1 MADDQSD
8 ENADALRWMQAA
20 AFMDLHGEM
29 WLRRAIEGL
38 KSSGQDDTDE
48 HWADL
53 INKMRAIAHSPR
65 Q

>member
-1 MADDQSD
+1 MADEQSAED
-8 ENADALRWMQAA
+8 LGALRWMQAA
-20 AFMDLHGEM
+20 AFMDLHGDM

-38 KSSGQDDTDE
+38 KSSGRDDSDH

-53 INKMRAIAHSPR
+53 INKMGAIAHSPR

>member
-1 MADDQSD
+1 MSD
-8 ENADALRWMQAA
+8 ERSAEDLDALRWMEAA

-38 KSSGQDDTDE
+38 KLSGDDATDH
-48 HWADL
+48 HWVDL
-53 INKMRAIAHSPR
+53 ITKMRAIAHSPK

>member
-1 MADDQSD
+1 MADEQFAEDL
-8 ENADALRWMQAA
+8 DALRWMQAA

-38 KSSGQDDTDE
+38 KSSSEDDTDH

-53 INKMRAIAHSPR
+53 INKMRAIAYSPR